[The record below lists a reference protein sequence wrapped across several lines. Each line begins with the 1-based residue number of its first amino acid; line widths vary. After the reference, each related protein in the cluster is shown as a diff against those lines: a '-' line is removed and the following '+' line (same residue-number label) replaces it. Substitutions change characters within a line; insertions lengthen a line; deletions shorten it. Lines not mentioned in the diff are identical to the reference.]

1 VEINIPHL
9 PSEIHPDPPNNFHIV
24 GGFLAIQELAR
35 SMDVSVHLTDI
46 FEYIQNFWLNII
58 HPEDGFSV
66 FGLNIRTN
74 NFIESFHSML
84 KTTIGQHPQ
93 RRIYV
98 FGTLEHCSLK
108 APCFNN
114 NS

>member
-1 VEINIPHL
+1 M
-9 PSEIHPDPPNNFHIV
+9 
-24 GGFLAIQELAR
+24 AIQELAR

-58 HPEDGFSV
+58 HPDGFSV

-84 KTTIGQHPQ
+84 KASIGQHPPVWTFWGDFFFINSITDLNLNN
-93 RRIYV
+93 RYV
-98 FGTLEHCSLK
+98 Y
-108 APCFNN
+108 
-114 NS
+114 